1 MCYPSAINMKKP
13 AARCAIKSQSL
24 QLLSDCSWDLIK
36 AQILQKI
43 SISLCPETIDF
54 EHYTVL
60 FYISHLIPKPGIPLT
75 TSQQHTFIIEHVG
88 KAKNPIVNLTIT
100 ENEREDDRNKEN
112 EAHAEDDGAR
122 SKKSK
127 VMVSICVLY
136 SNLDLIFGLS
146 GKEETSR
153 ISSQP

>member
-1 MCYPSAINMKKP
+1 MKKP
-13 AARCAIKSQSL
+13 AARRAIKSQSL
-24 QLLSDCSWDLIK
+24 QLLSDCLWDTIK
-36 AQILQKI
+36 VQILQKI
-43 SISLCPETIDF
+43 SISLHPATINF

-100 ENEREDDRNKEN
+100 ENEREDGRDKEN
-112 EAHAEDDGAR
+112 EANAEDNGAL

-127 VMVSICVLY
+127 VTVSICILF
-136 SNLDLIFGLS
+136 SNLDLILC
-146 GKEETSR
+146 
-153 ISSQP
+153 

>member
-1 MCYPSAINMKKP
+1 MRKP

-24 QLLSDCSWDLIK
+24 QLLSDCPWDTIK

-43 SISLCPETIDF
+43 SISLRPATINF

-60 FYISHLIPKPGIPLT
+60 FYISRLIPKPGMPLT
-75 TSQQHTFIIEHVG
+75 TPQEHAFMIDHAS

-100 ENEREDDRNKEN
+100 ENEREDDRDKEN
-112 EAHAEDDGAR
+112 EADAEDDGAR

-127 VMVSICVLY
+127 ATVSICILF

-146 GKEETSR
+146 GKEETSC
-153 ISSQP
+153 ICSQP

>member
-1 MCYPSAINMKKP
+1 MRKP
-13 AARCAIKSQSL
+13 AARRAIKSQSL
-24 QLLSDCSWDLIK
+24 QLLSDCPWDTIK

-43 SISLCPETIDF
+43 SISLHPATINF

-60 FYISHLIPKPGIPLT
+60 FYISRLIPKPGMPLT
-75 TSQQHTFIIEHVG
+75 TPQEHAFMIDHAS

-100 ENEREDDRNKEN
+100 ENEREDNRDKEN
-112 EAHAEDDGAR
+112 EADAEDDGAR

-127 VMVSICVLY
+127 ATVSICILF

-146 GKEETSR
+146 GKEEASC
-153 ISSQP
+153 ICSQP

>member
-1 MCYPSAINMKKP
+1 MKKP

-112 EAHAEDDGAR
+112 VRPIGVVA
-122 SKKSK
+122 S
-127 VMVSICVLY
+127 
-136 SNLDLIFGLS
+136 GLPA
-146 GKEETSR
+146 GPEVPR
-153 ISSQP
+153 GPFLV